1 MPLAAAHVLIPLF
14 LASVLR
20 DYTRWGRKHISKGV
34 VLFIGISGLLP
45 DLDVPVFLLLSQF
58 SQVSMENIHR
68 TVTHS
73 LIVPL
78 AALAAFFLLRAIRP
92 GNNAYLLGFAAG
104 SLSHIIL
111 DGLMKGGVPLF
122 FPLSSQS
129 YGLNLISLLVPG
141 TGSSA
146 MYEFT
151 LLAGFDAALLT
162 GWLVYEFHKKRI
174 KKLLTS

>member
-20 DYTRWGRKHISKGV
+20 DYTRWGRKHISKGM

-78 AALAAFFLLRAIRP
+78 AAVAVFFLLGAIRQ
-92 GNNAYLLGFAAG
+92 NNAYLLGFAAG

-129 YGLNLISLLVPG
+129 YGLNLISLLVPAA
-141 TGSSA
+141 GSGA

-151 LLAGFDAALLT
+151 LLAGLDAALLT

-174 KKLLTS
+174 KKLFTS